1 MSKQLD
7 PSVVSSL
14 GDAVRELELQSC
26 AEVVVEVRAR
36 SGSYAHADSRCGVLL
51 AFVGLVV
58 LLYSPWS
65 VQPAW
70 VAVDVLIL
78 YAIGLAV
85 ARHSDRLRRLVTT
98 AADRDAR
105 VRTVA
110 TSVFFERGI
119 ANLEKETGVLLYLS
133 LLEKRIEVVPD
144 HGVLRAVPHLEWN
157 MHVNAA
163 TNNRAATPETLLA
176 LIRSLAPFLAQ
187 CLPRR
192 ADDREELPDAPR
204 FVAE

>member
-7 PSVVSSL
+7 PAVVSSL
-14 GDAVRELELQSC
+14 GDAVRELESRSC

-36 SGSYAHADSRCGVLL
+36 SGSYAHADARCAALL
-51 AFVGLVV
+51 AFGGLLV
-58 LLYSPWS
+58 LLFSPWP
-65 VQPAW
+65 VQAAW
-70 VAVDVLIL
+70 VAVDVAVL
-78 YAIGLAV
+78 YAMGIAV
-85 ARHSDRLRRLVTT
+85 ARRSDRLRRLVTT
-98 AADRDAR
+98 EADRARR

-133 LLEKRIEVVPD
+133 LLERRIEVVPD
-144 HGVLRAVPHLEWN
+144 HGVLNSVPHLEWN

-163 TNNRAATPETLLA
+163 TSSLSATPETLLG
-176 LIRSLAPFLAQ
+176 LIRSLAPFLAK

-192 ADDREELPDAPR
+192 AGDRDELPDAPR

>member
-7 PSVVSSL
+7 PAVVSSL
-14 GDAVRELELQSC
+14 GDAVRELELRSC

-36 SGSYAHADSRCGVLL
+36 SGSYAHAEARCAALL
-51 AFVGLVV
+51 AFGGLLV
-58 LLYSPWS
+58 LLFSPWP
-65 VQPAW
+65 VRAGW
-70 VAVDVLIL
+70 VAVDVAVL
-78 YAIGLAV
+78 YAIGLAI
-85 ARHSDRLRRLVTT
+85 ARRSDRLRRLVTT
-98 AADRDAR
+98 EADRGAR

-133 LLEKRIEVVPD
+133 LLERRIEVVPD
-144 HGVLRAVPHLEWN
+144 HGVLKAVPNLEWN
-157 MHVNAA
+157 GLVNAA
-163 TNNRAATPETLLA
+163 RSSRAATPETLLG

-192 ADDREELPDAPR
+192 AGDREELPDAPR